1 MNPEH
6 VEGIRAALTKF
17 LALAPDVPPALT
29 DAISTYLV
37 TGIAVAPWD
46 LHEIPSHLTSI
57 QASAYWLI
65 YYLDTKAAQHV
76 YAPEYK
82 WLMRELS
89 TNYETPPTQNCSPY

>member
-17 LALAPDVPPALT
+17 LALAPDIPPELREAV
-29 DAISTYLV
+29 ANYLV
-37 TGIAVAPWD
+37 TGIAVSPWD

-65 YYLDTKAAQHV
+65 YYMYTKAEQHV
-76 YAPEYK
+76 FAPEYK
-82 WLMRELS
+82 WLMKELS
-89 TNYETPPTQNCSPY
+89 TNYEP

>member
-17 LALAPDVPPALT
+17 LALDPDIPPELREAV
-29 DAISTYLV
+29 ANYLV
-37 TGIAVAPWD
+37 TGIAVSPWD
-46 LHEIPSHLTSI
+46 LHELKDTTPI
-57 QASAYWLI
+57 QESAFWLI
-65 YYLDTKAAQHV
+65 YYMYTNDAQHV

-89 TNYETPPTQNCSPY
+89 TNYEP